1 MKSKLVNFSWSGT
14 MSVLLLLVIQQAAS
28 GYSVLTHEA
37 IIDRTWNDSIKP
49 VLLKRFPRATA
60 DQLREAHA
68 YSYGGAIIQD
78 MGYYPFGSKLFTDL
92 VHYARSGDFIEALM
106 LEAQDLNEYAFAL
119 GALAHYAADNQ
130 GHSIAVNP
138 AVPILYPKLRAKYGN
153 RVTYADDATSHL
165 RTEFGFDVLQV
176 ASNRYAPEAYHD
188 FIGFEVSKPVLERAF
203 KRTYGLDLTD
213 LFGSLDLALATYR
226 RAVGAVIP
234 EMTKVAWETKKE
246 EIEKTTPGVTRE
258 RFIYSLSRED
268 YEKQWGNKY
277 EKPGVFEKTLALFV
291 RVLPKVGPL
300 APLSFKPPTPEAE
313 RMFLASL
320 NATLGRYRTLLKQAR
335 AGRVNLPNMNFDT
348 GNPTRAGEYNLA
360 DESYA
365 KLLNKLEDRGFK
377 DITPELR
384 RNILAFYSDL
394 NAPIET
400 KKDKKDWQETL
411 AALNK
416 LKATAIEAARTR

>member
-1 MKSKLVNFSWSGT
+1 LGFAQS
-14 MSVLLLLVIQQAAS
+14 SVA
-28 GYSVLTHEA
+28 YSVLTHEA
-37 IIDRTWNDSIKP
+37 IIDSTWNDSIKP
-49 VLLKRFPRATA
+49 ILVKRFPHATA
-60 DQLREAHA
+60 EQLREAHA
-68 YSYGGAIIQD
+68 YTYGGAIIQD

-165 RTEFGFDVLQV
+165 RTEVGFDVLQV
-176 ASNRYAPEAYHD
+176 ARNRYASDAYHD

-203 KRTYGLDLTD
+203 KRTYGLELTD
-213 LFGSLDLALATYR
+213 LFGTLDLALATYR
-226 RAVGAVIP
+226 RAVSVVIP
-234 EMTKVAWETKKE
+234 EMTKVAWETKKD
-246 EIEKTTPGVTRE
+246 EIEKATPGVTRE
-258 RFIYSLSRED
+258 RFIYSISRED
-268 YEKQWGNKY
+268 YEKEWGNKY
-277 EKPGVFEKTLALFV
+277 EKPGVLEKTLALFV
-291 RVLPKVGPL
+291 RVVPKVGPL

-320 NATLGRYRTLLKQAR
+320 NATLGRYRTLLRQVRSAR
-335 AGRVNLPNMNFDT
+335 INLPNMNFDT
-348 GNPTRAGEYNLA
+348 GTPTRAGEYKLA
-360 DESYA
+360 DEAYA

-377 DITPELR
+377 EITPDLR
-384 RNILAFYSDL
+384 RNILAFYADL

-411 AALNK
+411 GALNK
-416 LKATAIEAARTR
+416 LKATTIEAARNR